1 MIKIDFNY
9 LFDNYNINLLDNLRG
24 FGSDNEYLKFWV
36 PNTDLKKSFYNLIDA
51 LHEVNELEFSISI
64 NFSDF
69 EEKFYSDITSFLDQ
83 VSSYEKKKYIKNFVF
98 NIKINQKSYQN
109 YQKKKISKLEQ
120 TKEAKI
126 EFKNKINTYKSDQK
140 INQIYLKTLSKIN
153 SNDYFKSHNK
163 EFTNLYRVKFETYD
177 LNFIIENRKI
187 NNATHNCE
195 NDQIL
200 RKFINIYFDL
210 CLNKDIQEVADHSV
224 IYLEE
229 KIRIQSNFTIKKGI
243 ILPSH
248 AGSYFDELNIAI
260 RKIGDEFKKRNSVEF
275 GINKNY
281 FKKSFHWINLEE
293 KTKLQKIN
301 QIISEISKQNNLNL
315 ESVFAHSIEN
325 NFRVNLSVDKSFK
338 KLQEKNNLLL
348 EIEIKIKSLDDTLE
362 VFIEEELDKNK
373 LRIKNSPQTKLLN

>member
-51 LHEVNELEFSISI
+51 LLEVNELEFSISI

-301 QIISEISKQNNLNL
+301 KIISEISKQNNLNL